1 MDNFLDYVELNRL
14 ALGQIEQKNIDRF
27 AEGLSR
33 VRARNGTLWVAGNG
47 GSAASAS
54 HAVADFGKTVTG
66 NGSPSLR
73 TIALSELVGMQTAF
87 ANDESFKDA
96 FALTLDLYAEERDAL
111 LILSV
116 SGLSPNLLAASQS
129 AFRRNIDVFAIVG
142 IRGKELAENS
152 HYSVVIDS
160 DDYQIVE
167 NAQMSLIHWFV
178 KIL

>member
-1 MDNFLDYVELNRL
+1 
-14 ALGQIEQKNIDRF
+14 
-27 AEGLSR
+27 
-33 VRARNGTLWVAGNG
+33 
-47 GSAASAS
+47 
-54 HAVADFGKTVTG
+54 
-66 NGSPSLR
+66 
-73 TIALSELVGMQTAF
+73 MQTAF

-152 HYSVVIDS
+152 DHSLVIES

-178 KIL
+178 KRL